1 MNFSHQA
8 PRAFDHPIYVTR
20 PVLPPL
26 ADYTESLAQI
36 WQSGFLTNGASQ
48 HQALERALC
57 EYLQTPHL
65 SLFNNGTLALLV
77 ACQAL
82 QIKGEVITTPFT
94 FAATPHVLT
103 WNKATPVFADIDPET
118 LCIDPASI
126 EYNLSNQTSA
136 ILGVH
141 VYGMPCNVHAID
153 TLARPRQLKVIYD
166 GAHAFGTQL
175 NGQPIVRYG
184 DATMLSFHATK
195 LFHSAEGGALCMADP
210 ALKKQVDLLKNFG
223 IKNEEEVLL
232 PGINGKMNELQAA
245 LGLQVL
251 QHVDAEKQ
259 RRHTL
264 RQVYAERL
272 QSVPGVRLLRMPDNA
287 TDSQQYLI
295 VRVNASESGCHR
307 DELHLRLKRY
317 NIITRKY
324 FHPLCSDYDC
334 YRHLPSADPRRLP
347 NAHRVASEVLS
358 LPLHSELHADDVH
371 RICDAIAYSLHHA

>member
-8 PRAFDHPIYVTR
+8 PKAFDQPVYVTR

-26 ADYTESLAQI
+26 ADYTQSLAQI

-48 HQALERALC
+48 HQALEQALRD
-57 EYLQTPHL
+57 YLQTPHL

-82 QIKGEVITTPFT
+82 QVKGEVITTPFT
-94 FAATPHVLT
+94 FAATPHVLA

-126 EYNLSNQTSA
+126 EHNLSDQTSA

-141 VYGMPCNVHAID
+141 VYGMPCDVHAID

-175 NGQPIVRYG
+175 DGQPIVQHG

-210 ALKKQVDLLKNFG
+210 DLKKQVDLLKNFG

-245 LGLQVL
+245 LGLLVL

-259 RRHTL
+259 RRQTV
-264 RQVYAERL
+264 RDTYTERL
-272 QSVPGVRLLRMPDNA
+272 QAVPGVRLLCMPANA
-287 TDSQQYLI
+287 TDSHQYLI
-295 VRVNASESGCHR
+295 VRVHAAQAGCDRNA
-307 DELHLRLKRY
+307 LHQRLKRF

-324 FHPLCSDYDC
+324 FYPLCSDYDC

-358 LPLHSELHADDVH
+358 LPLHGGLSADDVH
-371 RICDAIAYSLHHA
+371 RICDAIVYSLQHP

>member
-1 MNFSHQA
+1 MNLTAQA
-8 PRAFDHPIYVTR
+8 PLAFDHPIYVTR

-26 ADYTESLAQI
+26 EDYTKSLEQV
-36 WQSGFLTNGASQ
+36 WQSGFLTNGGSQ
-48 HQALERALC
+48 HQALELALRD
-57 EYLQTPHL
+57 YLHAPYL

-82 QIKGEVITTPFT
+82 QVNGEVVTTPFT
-94 FAATPHVLT
+94 FAATPHVLS

-118 LCIDPASI
+118 MCIDPASV
-126 EYNLSNQTSA
+126 EHNLSKKTSA

-141 VYGMPCNVHAID
+141 VYGMPCDVHGID
-153 TLARPRQLKVIYD
+153 TLAKQHKLRVIYD

-175 NGQPIVRYG
+175 DGKPIIEHG

-210 ALKKQVDLLKNFG
+210 ELKKQADLLKNFG

-245 LGLQVL
+245 LGCLVL
-251 QHVDAEKQ
+251 QHVDTEK
-259 RRHTL
+259 RR
-264 RQVYAERL
+264 RQAVRDIYKERL
-272 QSVPGVRLLRMPDNA
+272 RELAGVRLVEMPSN
-287 TDSQQYLI
+287 TSDSHQYLI
-295 VRVNASESGCHR
+295 LRVNALQAGCSR
-307 DELHLRLKRY
+307 DELYQRLKRF

-324 FHPLCSDYDC
+324 FYPLCSEYDC
-334 YRHLPSADPRRLP
+334 YRRLPSADPRRLP

-358 LPLHSELHADDVH
+358 LPLHGTLSPDDVH
-371 RICDAIAYSLHHA
+371 RISDAIAYSLHHP